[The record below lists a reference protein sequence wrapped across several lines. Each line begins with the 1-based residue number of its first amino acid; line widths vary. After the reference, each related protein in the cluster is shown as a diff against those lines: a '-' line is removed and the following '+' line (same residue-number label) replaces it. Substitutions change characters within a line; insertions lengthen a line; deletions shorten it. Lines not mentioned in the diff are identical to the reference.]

1 MRTKLSIA
9 AAIGVAVRVE
19 EKSVKRETILIVD
32 DSRLSRMVLRKFV
45 TQLQPDWQIIEACD
59 GPEALNKCEGNQID
73 WMSIDYNMPGM
84 DGLTLASKL
93 KIRYPDAQMALVTA
107 NVQDSIRE
115 QAEGMGISFIHKP
128 ITLEKIQS
136 FVKSFIEG

>member
-1 MRTKLSIA
+1 MN
-9 AAIGVAVRVE
+9 
-19 EKSVKRETILIVD
+19 RETILIVD
-32 DSRLSRMVLRKFV
+32 DSKLSRMVVRKFI

-59 GPEALNKCEGNQID
+59 GSEALTKCEGTQID

-93 KIRYPDAQMALVTA
+93 RIRNPEAQMALLTA

-115 QAEGMGISFIHKP
+115 QAEGMGLSFIQKP
-128 ITLEKIQS
+128 VTKEKIQS
-136 FVKSFIEG
+136 FVHSFIEG

>member
-1 MRTKLSIA
+1 M
-9 AAIGVAVRVE
+9 
-19 EKSVKRETILIVD
+19 KRETILIVD

-59 GPEALNKCEGNQID
+59 GSDALGKCEVTHID

-93 KIRYPDAQMALVTA
+93 KIRNPDAQMALVTA

-115 QAEGMGISFIHKP
+115 QAEGMGISFIQKP

-136 FVKSFIEG
+136 FVKSVIEG

>member
-1 MRTKLSIA
+1 M
-9 AAIGVAVRVE
+9 
-19 EKSVKRETILIVD
+19 KRETILIVD

-45 TQLQPDWQIIEACD
+45 TQLQPDWKIIEACD
-59 GPEALNKCEGNQID
+59 GSEALGKCEGTQID

-93 KIRYPDAQMALVTA
+93 KIRNPDAQMALVTA

-115 QAEGMGISFIHKP
+115 QAEGMGISFIQKP

>member
-1 MRTKLSIA
+1 M
-9 AAIGVAVRVE
+9 
-19 EKSVKRETILIVD
+19 KRETILIVD

-59 GPEALNKCEGNQID
+59 GADALSKCEGAKID

-93 KIRYPDAQMALVTA
+93 RVRFPEAQMALVTA

-115 QAEGMGISFIHKP
+115 QTEGMGISFIQKP
-128 ITLEKIQS
+128 ITKEKIQS
-136 FVKSFIEG
+136 FVHSFIEG